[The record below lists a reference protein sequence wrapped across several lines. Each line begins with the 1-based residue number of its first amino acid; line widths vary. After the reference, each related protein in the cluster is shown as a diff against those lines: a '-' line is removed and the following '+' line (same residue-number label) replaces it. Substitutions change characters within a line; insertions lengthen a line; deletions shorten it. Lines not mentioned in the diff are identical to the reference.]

1 MNWVVSGNKNFYWKK
16 GSFIKRQT
24 GDTSSVNGWQR
35 VVQQMTTSD
44 IKRQRMTTGDNE
56 LQRVIQQVI
65 TNDNEWQRVVQ
76 RMKTNG
82 SKWEEVKESNF
93 GFRLKQNMQCI
104 TTTYSKV
111 YISYKLGYR

>member
-1 MNWVVSGNKNFYWKK
+1 
-16 GSFIKRQT
+16 
-24 GDTSSVNGWQR
+24 
-35 VVQQMTTSD
+35 
-44 IKRQRMTTGDNE
+44 MTTGDNE